1 MGILNSFSLEGKVAW
16 ITGASYGIGFAIAT
30 AYAEAGAT
38 IVFNDINQELVDK
51 GLASYQEK
59 GIEAK
64 GYVCDVT
71 DEDAVKAAVETLRHL
86 CAEWDAK
93 EEYPVSIAVGYAM
106 QAGRTMTADE
116 LFMEADAAMYQNKSE
131 IKKAVGGISR

>member
-1 MGILNSFSLEGKVAW
+1 MDCFR
-16 ITGASYGIGFAIAT
+16 IGGDEFAVIA
-30 AYAEAGAT
+30 AA
-38 IVFNDINQELVDK
+38 
-51 GLASYQEK
+51 
-59 GIEAK
+59 
-64 GYVCDVT
+64 T

-116 LFMEADAAMYQNKSE
+116 LFMEADAAMYQNKAE